1 MLCKHYSLGSVF
13 EETGEARVKL
23 ANFDDLKSQGEDIA
37 SFLNTFKPDPGF
49 VYLHVIAMGA
59 GEYYGC
65 NINGDYFPERDL
77 INRHNT
83 FVTNAKVFKEHDN
96 KPYSPDYGHV
106 AFSWYN
112 PKMHRVELILAVDKV
127 KGKEF
132 IERQARGEQLEVSM
146 GCFPAGTRVSI
157 NNVDTLDIENINPG
171 MSVLTHAG
179 NIKTVKTKMLHY
191 FTGNMHTFTI
201 AGQTRKLTATE
212 NHPILVR
219 RYTKFPTQGEGIC
232 PVCGKHVKQVLT
244 HIIRSKDQDHVNFY
258 ADLEASKYS
267 YVESWVRAD
276 QIELGDYVVNP
287 VHAENLHQPLVSD
300 SLARIC
306 GFFLAEGSFVKYKG
320 KYTAV
325 QFNFAGTET
334 DLHKTVLADLNEL
347 SLVTPSYQIRKDKN
361 VGCISIYDSTLAN
374 RIYQLCGE
382 YSKHKKLSQEIF
394 EWPLSAKLKLL
405 GAYIDG
411 DGTWNKLNKVASC
424 TTISK
429 DLAYGVQKLAALCNL
444 TASISEYM
452 GKHNQTY
459 LVSFAKSDTAEL
471 SKVAAKI
478 PNEVY
483 ERKLIKLPVVFNDN
497 GKLIKRVQ
505 GISIESVQDL
515 PVYNLSVEDDESFV
529 TENIAV
535 HNCKVAYDVC
545 SICGNKAKRRDEYCA
560 HIRHDKKKIYPD
572 GKQPYMINYN
582 PTFFDISIV
591 KRRADRIAYV
601 LDKVASVNSGDS
613 TISYHKYNEFENLD
627 QSVIPF
633 APDPE
638 RAVFDWEDEPVE
650 KAAGIHEPT
659 LGEKIAMIKRINSDA
674 VRVLNKGIMKSLPAL
689 EAEEPDLPPAM
700 LDRIAAKYS
709 IPDILKSFIMS
720 AIPLKPREFTRII
733 IVNQG
738 LPLESYDSV
747 LRGVLRAKAT
757 ELPAASSQNEITSL
771 LEPFLTSR
779 SSFLPA
785 ILARIEKL
793 LQRKE
798 KTAGIKLDPMSSYY
812 GLNPNI
818 TFGHISQQPA
828 YNTIEATVPNR
839 AYVIQKNPM
848 ASMPIVVSP
857 EAYARSL
864 NRPKLRLPDLDPE
877 KTGLILGGMYLAS
890 RAMPNIAEIM
900 KQYPELPIAAAIASL
915 YYAKS
920 KMDEPDVMQKKA
932 MIIQPTPELVGKY
945 ALPFVATHLA
955 SAHLRG
961 VHENGGKLSDTE
973 KFIAEHPDILSIL
986 APLAIGLA
994 LKKHANVKLASSR
1007 SLNYQADASDEKVAY
1022 LADVLADAAM
1032 L

>member
-1 MLCKHYSLGSVF
+1 MLGKHYSLGSVF

-146 GCFPAGTRVSI
+146 GC
-157 NNVDTLDIENINPG
+157 
-171 MSVLTHAG
+171 
-179 NIKTVKTKMLHY
+179 
-191 FTGNMHTFTI
+191 
-201 AGQTRKLTATE
+201 
-212 NHPILVR
+212 
-219 RYTKFPTQGEGIC
+219 
-232 PVCGKHVKQVLT
+232 
-244 HIIRSKDQDHVNFY
+244 
-258 ADLEASKYS
+258 
-267 YVESWVRAD
+267 
-276 QIELGDYVVNP
+276 
-287 VHAENLHQPLVSD
+287 
-300 SLARIC
+300 
-306 GFFLAEGSFVKYKG
+306 
-320 KYTAV
+320 
-325 QFNFAGTET
+325 
-334 DLHKTVLADLNEL
+334 
-347 SLVTPSYQIRKDKN
+347 
-361 VGCISIYDSTLAN
+361 
-374 RIYQLCGE
+374 
-382 YSKHKKLSQEIF
+382 
-394 EWPLSAKLKLL
+394 
-405 GAYIDG
+405 
-411 DGTWNKLNKVASC
+411 
-424 TTISK
+424 
-429 DLAYGVQKLAALCNL
+429 
-444 TASISEYM
+444 
-452 GKHNQTY
+452 
-459 LVSFAKSDTAEL
+459 
-471 SKVAAKI
+471 
-478 PNEVY
+478 
-483 ERKLIKLPVVFNDN
+483 
-497 GKLIKRVQ
+497 
-505 GISIESVQDL
+505 
-515 PVYNLSVEDDESFV
+515 
-529 TENIAV
+529 
-535 HNCKVAYDVC
+535 KVAYDVC

-627 QSVIPF
+627 QSAIPF
-633 APDPE
+633 APGPE

-650 KAAGIHEPT
+650 KAAGISEPT

-720 AIPLKPREFTRII
+720 AVPLKPREFTRII

-798 KTAGIKLDPMSSYY
+798 KTASIKLDPMSSYY

-945 ALPFVATHLA
+945 ALPFVAAHLA

-961 VHENGGKLSDTE
+961 VHENGGQLSDTE

-1007 SLNYQADASDEKVAY
+1007 SLSYQVDESDEKVAY

>member
-1 MLCKHYSLGSVF
+1 MLGKHYSLGSVF

-146 GCFPAGTRVSI
+146 GCFPAGTKVLMQDLSTKNIEDVIPGDIVVSHI
-157 NNVDTLDIENINPG
+157 NQPCEVR
-171 MSVLTHAG
+171 
-179 NIKTVKTKMLHY
+179 TKMMY
-191 FTGNMHTFTI
+191 QYTGDYYELEVDYSI
-201 AGQTRKLTATE
+201 KVRATG
-212 NHPILVR
+212 NHPIFTINPITGAECTDMRDVMI
-219 RYTKFPTQGEGIC
+219 GDS
-232 PVCGKHVKQVLT
+232 V
-244 HIIRSKDQDHVNFY
+244 IRFLSDGSRD
-258 ADLEASKYS
+258 
-267 YVESWVRAD
+267 R
-276 QIELGDYVVNP
+276 GVVTNITRLDD
-287 VHAENLHQPLVSD
+287 VENL
-300 SLARIC
+300 
-306 GFFLAEGSFVKYKG
+306 
-320 KYTAV
+320 T
-325 QFNFAGTET
+325 
-334 DLHKTVLADLNEL
+334 
-347 SLVTPSYQIRKDKN
+347 
-361 VGCISIYDSTLAN
+361 
-374 RIYQLCGE
+374 
-382 YSKHKKLSQEIF
+382 
-394 EWPLSAKLKLL
+394 
-405 GAYIDG
+405 
-411 DGTWNKLNKVASC
+411 
-424 TTISK
+424 
-429 DLAYGVQKLAALCNL
+429 
-444 TASISEYM
+444 
-452 GKHNQTY
+452 
-459 LVSFAKSDTAEL
+459 
-471 SKVAAKI
+471 
-478 PNEVY
+478 
-483 ERKLIKLPVVFNDN
+483 
-497 GKLIKRVQ
+497 
-505 GISIESVQDL
+505 
-515 PVYNLSVEDDESFV
+515 VYNLSVHGDESYV
-529 TENIAV
+529 VENIAV
-535 HNCKVAYDVC
+535 HNCKVAFDVC

-601 LDKVASVNSGDS
+601 LDKVASVNSGES

-650 KAAGIHEPT
+650 KAAGIPEPT

-720 AIPLKPREFTRII
+720 AVPLKPREFTRII

-757 ELPAASSQNEITSL
+757 ELPAASSQNEITAL

-1007 SLNYQADASDEKVAY
+1007 SLNYQADESDEKVAY

>member
-1 MLCKHYSLGSVF
+1 MLGKHYSLGSVF

-146 GCFPAGTRVSI
+146 GC
-157 NNVDTLDIENINPG
+157 
-171 MSVLTHAG
+171 
-179 NIKTVKTKMLHY
+179 
-191 FTGNMHTFTI
+191 
-201 AGQTRKLTATE
+201 
-212 NHPILVR
+212 
-219 RYTKFPTQGEGIC
+219 
-232 PVCGKHVKQVLT
+232 
-244 HIIRSKDQDHVNFY
+244 
-258 ADLEASKYS
+258 
-267 YVESWVRAD
+267 
-276 QIELGDYVVNP
+276 
-287 VHAENLHQPLVSD
+287 
-300 SLARIC
+300 
-306 GFFLAEGSFVKYKG
+306 
-320 KYTAV
+320 
-325 QFNFAGTET
+325 
-334 DLHKTVLADLNEL
+334 
-347 SLVTPSYQIRKDKN
+347 
-361 VGCISIYDSTLAN
+361 
-374 RIYQLCGE
+374 
-382 YSKHKKLSQEIF
+382 
-394 EWPLSAKLKLL
+394 
-405 GAYIDG
+405 
-411 DGTWNKLNKVASC
+411 
-424 TTISK
+424 
-429 DLAYGVQKLAALCNL
+429 
-444 TASISEYM
+444 
-452 GKHNQTY
+452 
-459 LVSFAKSDTAEL
+459 
-471 SKVAAKI
+471 
-478 PNEVY
+478 
-483 ERKLIKLPVVFNDN
+483 
-497 GKLIKRVQ
+497 
-505 GISIESVQDL
+505 
-515 PVYNLSVEDDESFV
+515 
-529 TENIAV
+529 
-535 HNCKVAYDVC
+535 KVAYDVC

-627 QSVIPF
+627 QSAIPF
-633 APDPE
+633 APGPE

-650 KAAGIHEPT
+650 KAAGISEPT

-720 AIPLKPREFTRII
+720 AVPLKPREFTRII

-848 ASMPIVVSP
+848 SSMPIVVSP
-857 EAYARSL
+857 EAYVRSL

-945 ALPFVATHLA
+945 ALPFVAAHLA

-1007 SLNYQADASDEKVAY
+1007 SLNYQADESDEKVAY

>member
-1 MLCKHYSLGSVF
+1 MLGKHYSLGSVF

-37 SFLNTFKPDPGF
+37 SFLNTFKPDSGF

-146 GCFPAGTRVSI
+146 GC
-157 NNVDTLDIENINPG
+157 
-171 MSVLTHAG
+171 
-179 NIKTVKTKMLHY
+179 
-191 FTGNMHTFTI
+191 
-201 AGQTRKLTATE
+201 
-212 NHPILVR
+212 
-219 RYTKFPTQGEGIC
+219 
-232 PVCGKHVKQVLT
+232 
-244 HIIRSKDQDHVNFY
+244 
-258 ADLEASKYS
+258 
-267 YVESWVRAD
+267 
-276 QIELGDYVVNP
+276 
-287 VHAENLHQPLVSD
+287 
-300 SLARIC
+300 
-306 GFFLAEGSFVKYKG
+306 
-320 KYTAV
+320 
-325 QFNFAGTET
+325 
-334 DLHKTVLADLNEL
+334 
-347 SLVTPSYQIRKDKN
+347 
-361 VGCISIYDSTLAN
+361 
-374 RIYQLCGE
+374 
-382 YSKHKKLSQEIF
+382 
-394 EWPLSAKLKLL
+394 
-405 GAYIDG
+405 
-411 DGTWNKLNKVASC
+411 
-424 TTISK
+424 
-429 DLAYGVQKLAALCNL
+429 
-444 TASISEYM
+444 
-452 GKHNQTY
+452 
-459 LVSFAKSDTAEL
+459 
-471 SKVAAKI
+471 
-478 PNEVY
+478 
-483 ERKLIKLPVVFNDN
+483 
-497 GKLIKRVQ
+497 
-505 GISIESVQDL
+505 
-515 PVYNLSVEDDESFV
+515 
-529 TENIAV
+529 
-535 HNCKVAYDVC
+535 KVAYDVC

-591 KRRADRIAYV
+591 KRRADSIAYV

-650 KAAGIHEPT
+650 KAAGVPEPT

-720 AIPLKPREFTRII
+720 AVPLKPREFTRII